1 MEDMQ
6 REDLKEYN
14 CLCREIDG
22 LYHELA
28 VRAGMSDSAF
38 FILYAIT
45 EMGDGCLQRDI
56 SEHYYIS
63 KQTINSSIRN
73 LESKGYVLLI
83 NGKGH
88 DKHIHLTKEGK
99 MLVKE
104 KIFPVIQLENGI
116 FEEMTLKERYEIIRL
131 TRKYIEIFK
140 NKMNGEQK

>member
-1 MEDMQ
+1 M
-6 REDLKEYN
+6 
-14 CLCREIDG
+14 
-22 LYHELA
+22 
-28 VRAGMSDSAF
+28 
-38 FILYAIT
+38 
-45 EMGDGCLQRDI
+45 
-56 SEHYYIS
+56 
-63 KQTINSSIRN
+63 
-73 LESKGYVLLI
+73 LI